1 MIYMQYEKD
10 WQKEIRKQ
18 YINEISNKNI
28 SLDQTIKLLKKE
40 KLKTYISNDKEKRA
54 ILQWTIEMLRGQSH

>member
-1 MIYMQYEKD
+1 MQYEKD

>member
-1 MIYMQYEKD
+1 MQFNKE

-28 SLDQTIKLLKKE
+28 SMDQTIKLLKKE

-54 ILQWTIEMLRGQSH
+54 ILQWTIEMLRGQSN